1 MGLHMWYLTQELVPL
16 CLFSKSIHQS
26 EKLEVAKAILKAEN
40 CDLCKNRE
48 GAGYGKPVF
57 SKIENLNSLAGCVG
71 ADSWPFF
78 QDSQNK
84 SILFRTALGKV
95 GKRQRL
101 QTRPNTSH
109 ELACCE

>member
-1 MGLHMWYLTQELVPL
+1 MWYLTQELVPL

-57 SKIENLNSLAGCVG
+57 PKIENLNSLAGCAG

-78 QDSQNK
+78 R
-84 SILFRTALGKV
+84 ILKINPSFLEQPLERWEEDKDYKQG
-95 GKRQRL
+95 
-101 QTRPNTSH
+101 QTLVTD
-109 ELACCE
+109 